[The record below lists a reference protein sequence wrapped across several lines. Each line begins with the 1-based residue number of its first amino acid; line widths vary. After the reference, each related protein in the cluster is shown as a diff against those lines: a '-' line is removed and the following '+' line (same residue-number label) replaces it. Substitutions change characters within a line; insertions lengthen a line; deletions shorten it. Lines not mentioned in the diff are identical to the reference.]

1 MIDQVINE
9 KLLKE
14 VRLLFGTYI
23 FKKDTLEIV
32 PEELT
37 HDYLLANFDIPQI
50 IKEYYFSPCRD
61 MLTEKD
67 YQNFVS
73 GGYVGN
79 AKTTLSPYPIMYNG
93 AFLVRK
99 KLYYQLGSLMDSKN
113 KYKGKSIKKFYD
125 LFPYFEEYSL
135 GFKEGFNSF
144 EDDCIKKFLPM
155 FAEKSDYV
163 NKLFE
168 YVTKEIFFKHSWRNN
183 HSGFNVSMNVSKDFK
198 DGGEI
203 TEAFEDGKFQGYFYK
218 SWSLLFSNSKLFED
232 LFIEL
237 LSSKIKLT
245 ENNIVYDV
253 LNASHTMQQNKIYWT
268 LDEDSRTRQV
278 LDLLHKNY
286 HTKDQAKYG
295 KSTVGKQAGS
305 VDGVI
310 YLNNKEYFLEA
321 FNLNSLRKAT
331 IKTHINKL
339 EQNYDSKGIKEKFI
353 LVYYNLKTNTF
364 QKAVEKYKK
373 YISSEHNFVY
383 PRVDGID
390 EINIEY
396 TDSRLFKTYHTR
408 EGKKVILYHLLLMFP
423 T

>member
-1 MIDQVINE
+1 MINQEINE

-14 VRLLFGTYI
+14 VRLFFGILI
-23 FKKDTLEIV
+23 FKKDSLETV

-61 MLTEKD
+61 MLTDED

-79 AKTTLSPYPIMYNG
+79 AKTTLSPYPFMYNG

-99 KLYYQLGSLMDSKN
+99 KLYYQLRSLTYSKN
-113 KYKGKSIKKFYD
+113 KYKGKPIEKFKD

-135 GFKEGFNSF
+135 GFKEGFDSF
-144 EDDCIKKFLPM
+144 EDNCIKKFLPM
-155 FAEKSDYV
+155 FAEKSDYI

-168 YVTKEIFFKHSWRNN
+168 YITKEIFIKHSWRNN
-183 HSGFNVSMNVSKDFK
+183 HNSFKISMSSSMDFK

-203 TEAFEDGKFQGYFYK
+203 TDAFEDGRFQGYFYK
-218 SWSLLFSNSKLFED
+218 AWSLLFSNSKLFEN
-232 LFIEL
+232 LFIEHINL
-237 LSSKIKLT
+237 KTKLV
-245 ENNIVYDV
+245 ENNIVHDV
-253 LNASHTMQQNKIYWT
+253 LNAAHTMQQNKIYWT

-286 HTKDQAKYG
+286 HTKDQSKYG

-310 YLNNKEYFLEA
+310 YRNNKEYFLEA
-321 FNLNSLRKAT
+321 FNLSSLRRAT

-339 EQNYDSKGIKEKFI
+339 EKNYDSKGIKEKFI

-364 QKAVEKYKK
+364 QKAAEKYSN
-373 YISSEHNFVY
+373 YITSEHNFVY
-383 PRVDGID
+383 PRIN
-390 EINIEY
+390 EIEEVNIEY
-396 TDSRLFKTYHTR
+396 TDSRLFKTYHNR
-408 EGKKVILYHLLLMFP
+408 EGKKVVLYHLLLMFP